1 MRNVTV
7 SNVMVRNVTVSVT
20 LDFHN
25 VQRWKNRFEQ
35 DMNMDNLKPKEIPP
49 RRFTSRS
56 PKSPKS
62 PKRVHWKTNED
73 DTRSFHQVWRFKMVT
88 LINMLSQDHWT
99 DKGIPPMN
107 PSKIGDYKFFTLF
120 HAKKNDDENR
130 MEYYLRGGDGPP
142 ILAYLEHFGGRKN
155 PLFDI
160 STCYLKLDE
169 RDDASIITGI
179 ILDTDWVEIK

>member
-1 MRNVTV
+1 MSALPKAYSRHYLNRCFFDMLQYFYFLALFFTV
-7 SNVMVRNVTVSVT
+7 
-20 LDFHN
+20 L
-25 VQRWKNRFEQ
+25 
-35 DMNMDNLKPKEIPP
+35 
-49 RRFTSRS
+49 
-56 PKSPKS
+56 
-62 PKRVHWKTNED
+62 
-73 DTRSFHQVWRFKMVT
+73 
-88 LINMLSQDHWT
+88 
-99 DKGIPPMN
+99 
-107 PSKIGDYKFFTLF
+107 GDYKFFTLF